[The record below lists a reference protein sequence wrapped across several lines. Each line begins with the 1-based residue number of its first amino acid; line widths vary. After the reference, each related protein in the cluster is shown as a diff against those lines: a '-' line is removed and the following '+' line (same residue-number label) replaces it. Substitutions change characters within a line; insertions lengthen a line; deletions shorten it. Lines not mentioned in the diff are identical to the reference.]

1 MNAKSNLIEK
11 RVRKNISFLFGSLI
25 HKGGRKNIFETGVG
39 ENIYFQSSVIHHY
52 KAYSATWQAVEW
64 DTLNQVDYI
73 CQIIEDKGFVL
84 IPSEILRKMTQYVN
98 CDKKRFFFSVKLNEG
113 IELQTIRG
121 MENISLKYY
130 FHPINLDSYEE
141 IMAA

>member
-1 MNAKSNLIEK
+1 MNTKSLLIEK
-11 RVRKNISFLFGSLI
+11 RVIKNISFLFGTLS
-25 HKGGRKNIFETGVG
+25 HKVGRKNIFETGVG
-39 ENIYFQSSVIHHY
+39 ENIYFQSSVVHHY
-52 KAYSATWQAVEW
+52 KTYSATWQAVEW

-98 CDKKRFFFSVKLNEG
+98 FDKERFFFSVKLNEG
-113 IELQTIRG
+113 VELQTKRG
-121 MENISLKYY
+121 MKNISLKYY
-130 FHPINLDSYEE
+130 FHPIDLDSYVE